1 MTYALALYQ
10 SLERSD
16 PATAMTKFRSSATV
30 ERDVKAFKEQLASV
44 KTTEELFK
52 NRRLM
57 GFVLTAYGLETELNY
72 MGRIKGV
79 LMSDLSKPTSV
90 ANILKDRR
98 YREIAG
104 DLQMFKTGL
113 DLLKNPATTE
123 KVVDRY
129 VAAQYELSIS
139 KENPALREARYFAKN
154 IGKVSN
160 VYEILGDNVLR
171 KVVTSALGLPD
182 QIAIQP
188 IETQAEL
195 IKRRLDITQ
204 FKTASANAATDVR
217 ANAQTDVTGLD
228 SARTALLKGVA
239 QTTELASR
247 IRSTITGYDGLAA
260 LQDPAGVNAASVAVH
275 LPEAEM
281 RREHVLRR
289 GRLVERPR
297 TLEVLGHPKA
307 LFVMVRKVA
316 HRQP

>member
-139 KENPALREARYFAKN
+139 KENPALREAQQDLAAALFPDGVQAFD
-154 IGKVSN
+154 
-160 VYEILGDNVLR
+160 L
-171 KVVTSALGLPD
+171 TAALGED
-182 QIAIQP
+182 
-188 IETQAEL
+188 
-195 IKRRLDITQ
+195 
-204 FKTASANAATDVR
+204 
-217 ANAQTDVTGLD
+217 
-228 SARTALLKGVA
+228 
-239 QTTELASR
+239 
-247 IRSTITGYDGLAA
+247 Y
-260 LQDPAGVNAASVAVH
+260 ASVQDYLDAKQMQADYAD
-275 LPEAEM
+275 LLAE
-281 RREHVLRR
+281 V
-289 GRLVERPR
+289 
-297 TLEVLGHPKA
+297 
-307 LFVMVRKVA
+307 
-316 HRQP
+316 Q

>member
-16 PATAMTKFRSSATV
+16 PAAAMTKFRSSATV

-113 DLLKNPATTE
+113 DLLKNPATTD

-139 KENPALREARYFAKN
+139 KENPY
-154 IGKVSN
+154 
-160 VYEILGDNVLR
+160 
-171 KVVTSALGLPD
+171 
-182 QIAIQP
+182 
-188 IETQAEL
+188 
-195 IKRRLDITQ
+195 
-204 FKTASANAATDVR
+204 R
-217 ANAQTDVTGLD
+217 AV
-228 SARTALLKGVA
+228 
-239 QTTELASR
+239 
-247 IRSTITGYDGLAA
+247 
-260 LQDPAGVNAASVAVH
+260 
-275 LPEAEM
+275 
-281 RREHVLRR
+281 
-289 GRLVERPR
+289 
-297 TLEVLGHPKA
+297 
-307 LFVMVRKVA
+307 
-316 HRQP
+316 